1 MVIAESRLGCLAR
14 LASSVEC
21 RRPSG
26 GFCAIAIA
34 FPITTSTPEPVLVVV
49 DRSEQ
54 QWDVNSYFVVDQSG
68 QLEFQWFETA
78 TEVPLAAVIVVV
90 RPKRILDEEVTK
102 DSWQIDE

>member
-1 MVIAESRLGCLAR
+1 
-14 LASSVEC
+14 
-21 RRPSG
+21 
-26 GFCAIAIA
+26 
-34 FPITTSTPEPVLVVV
+34 VLVVV

-78 TEVPLAAVIVVV
+78 TEVPLLGRVIVVV

>member
-1 MVIAESRLGCLAR
+1 MVKFAGSRLGCLCL
-14 LASSVEC
+14 LACVEC

-26 GFCAIAIA
+26 GFLCDSDRL
-34 FPITTSTPEPVLVVV
+34 PNHQHPEPVLVVV

-78 TEVPLAAVIVVV
+78 TEVSLEGSSHRRASE
-90 RPKRILDEEVTK
+90 KNFG
-102 DSWQIDE
+102 